1 LPLFPGTTLGHYQIL
16 GSLGAGGMGEVYRVK
31 DTKLGRDVALKML
44 SVPVGNDAGV
54 PADPMTVILNWKPSS
69 E

>member
-1 LPLFPGTTLGHYQIL
+1 
-16 GSLGAGGMGEVYRVK
+16 MGEVYRVK

-54 PADPMTVILNWKPSS
+54 PVDPMTVILNWKPSS